1 MGPLLF
7 LLYINDLPEYLRS
20 TTPCLYADDTQIF
33 LSSSDANEFVIK
45 LNSDLAHVRNWLR
58 ENKLQLHPSKSKL
71 MFIGSSYNL
80 NNKNTEHPVV
90 VNNIPVSR
98 TDKHKC
104 LEVQVDEKL
113 SWDSHID
120 LICKKAGAG
129 IGAMRRIRPFV
140 PVDSLEKVY
149 KSLVQPYFEYCSP
162 LCDNC
167 GKLLKDKLQRFQSRA
182 ARVLTGA
189 NYDIRS
195 ADIIQTLSW
204 DTLDARRFRAKS
216 TLLYKILNDD
226 TAPNRRNSFV
236 KRNVDQT
243 DYHLR
248 NSATDLTL
256 SKPKR
261 EFLKRSFKYS
271 GAMLWNQ
278 LPNEAKQAESIYS
291 FNKCIKT

>member
-1 MGPLLF
+1 M
-7 LLYINDLPEYLRS
+7 
-20 TTPCLYADDTQIF
+20 
-33 LSSSDANEFVIK
+33 
-45 LNSDLAHVRNWLR
+45 
-58 ENKLQLHPSKSKL
+58 
-71 MFIGSSYNL
+71 
-80 NNKNTEHPVV
+80 
-90 VNNIPVSR
+90 
-98 TDKHKC
+98 
-104 LEVQVDEKL
+104 
-113 SWDSHID
+113 
-120 LICKKAGAG
+120 ICKKASAG
-129 IGAMRRIRPFV
+129 IGAMRRIKPFV
-140 PVDSLEKVY
+140 PVDTLEKVY

-162 LCDNC
+162 LWDNC

-204 DTLDARRFRAKS
+204 DTLDARRFSAKS
-216 TLLYKILNDD
+216 TLMYKILNDD
-226 TAPNRRNSFV
+226 TAPSLRSSFV
-236 KRNVDQT
+236 RRNVDQT

-256 SKPKR
+256 PKPKR

-278 LPNEAKQAESIYS
+278 LPNEAKLAESIHS